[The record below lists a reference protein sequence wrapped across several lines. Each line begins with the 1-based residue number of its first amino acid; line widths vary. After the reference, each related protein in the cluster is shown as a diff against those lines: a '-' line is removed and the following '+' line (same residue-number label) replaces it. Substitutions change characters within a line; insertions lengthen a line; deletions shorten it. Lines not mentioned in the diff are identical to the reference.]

1 MDCRLSRAEREAVD
15 AHRIK
20 LCCARG
26 IDVCFEDALANWNE
40 FQSVRWREDRQRQ
53 YLAEQRA
60 EIRRHECREGEE
72 GGRERRCRAVLYHKT
87 NNAAAWRN
95 WYEAREEAV
104 GASRFLVDPADAG
117 TLGAG
122 SALASSSGSHGL

>member
-60 EIRRHECREGEE
+60 EIERHKWLESEKA
-72 GGRERRCRAVLYHKT
+72 GRDLGRDAVLDWIT

-104 GASRFLVDPADAG
+104 L
-117 TLGAG
+117 
-122 SALASSSGSHGL
+122 

>member
-20 LCCARG
+20 LCRARG
-26 IDVCFEDALANWNE
+26 FDVCFEDALADWNE
-40 FQSVRWREDRQRQ
+40 FHSVRWREDRQRQ

-60 EIRRHECREGEE
+60 EIERHKWIESEKA
-72 GGRERRCRAVLYHKT
+72 GRDLGRDAVLDWITK
-87 NNAAAWRN
+87 NAAAWRN

-104 GASRFLVDPADAG
+104 R
-117 TLGAG
+117 
-122 SALASSSGSHGL
+122 